1 MPSRRDLLA
10 GAAALAASGALRA
23 ASQERLSEAELLRF
37 APLGQVTLLHLS
49 DLHGQLA
56 PMHLREAAVNR
67 GVGPAGAQP
76 PFLAGESFRAW
87 FGIPAET
94 PFAHAVSA
102 EDFDRLARRYG
113 RMGGL
118 DRIATLVAA
127 IRAERHGRTLL
138 LDGGDTWQ
146 GGWLALASGGEAIL
160 AAMALIAPDAM
171 TGHWEFTYGADRM
184 RALVAEAERRGTR
197 FLAGNVQ
204 EREWNDDVFPALH
217 LFERGGVGVAVIGQ
231 AYPYTP
237 IANPARLIPDW
248 TMGVQADRLAAR
260 VAAARAAG
268 AEAVVLLSHNGVALD
283 RALAERVDGI
293 DVILSGHTHDC
304 TPAPLRVGRT
314 LIAASGAHG
323 KFLTRIDLAVA
334 GGRVVEHRHA
344 LIPVFAEA
352 IRPDPVVA
360 AAVAAARA
368 PHAALLDT
376 VVAVTESTLWRR
388 GTLNGTWDDLI
399 CAALMAETG
408 AEIAFSP
415 GFRWGTA
422 LPAGSPVTMEAV
434 FEQTAI
440 TYPNVWRRAM
450 TGAAIKEM
458 LEDVADNLFHADP
471 FYQQGGDMV
480 RAGGLGFLLDPEAPR
495 GRRIDGLTLLA
506 SGAPLEAGRGYA
518 VAGWAS
524 VGEAAAGPPAWEP
537 LAAHLRRLGTVRI
550 AANTAIRL
558 R

>member
-1 MPSRRDLLA
+1 VLARRDLCA
-10 GAAALAASGALRA
+10 GAVALAASGAL
-23 ASQERLSEAELLRF
+23 ASARQERLSEAELLRF

-49 DLHGQLA
+49 DLHGQLLPA
-56 PMHLREAAVNR
+56 HLREASLNR
-67 GVGPAGAQP
+67 GVGPARAAP
-76 PFLAGESFRAW
+76 PFLTGAAFRAW
-87 FGIPAET
+87 FGIPADT
-94 PFAHAVSA
+94 PLAHAVSA

-127 IRAERHGRTLL
+127 IRAERPGRTLL

-146 GGWLALASGGEAIL
+146 GGWLALATGGEAIR
-160 AAMALIAPDAM
+160 AAMALIAPEAM
-171 TGHWEFTYGADRM
+171 TGHWEFTYGADRL
-184 RALVAEAERRGTR
+184 RALVAAAEAEGTR

-204 EREWNDDVFPALH
+204 EREWDDDVFPAVH

-248 TMGVQADRLAAR
+248 TMGVQPEKLAAR

-268 AEAVVLLSHNGVALD
+268 AEVVVLLSHNGVALD
-283 RALAERVDGI
+283 LALAERVGGI

-344 LIPVFAEA
+344 LIPVFADA
-352 IRPDPVVA
+352 IRPDAAVA
-360 AAVAAARA
+360 AAVSAARA

-376 VVAVTESTLWRR
+376 VLAVTESTLWRR

-399 CAALMAETG
+399 CAALMANAG

-415 GFRWGTA
+415 GFRWGTT
-422 LPAGSPVTMEAV
+422 LPAGSPITMEAV

-440 TYPNVWRRAM
+440 TYPNVWRRTM
-450 TGAAIKEM
+450 TGAEIKAL
-458 LEDVADNLFHADP
+458 LEDVADNLFHPDP

-480 RAGGLGFLLDPEAPR
+480 RAGGLGFVLDPDAAR
-495 GRRIDGLTLLA
+495 GRRIDALTLLA
-506 SGAPLEAGRGYA
+506 TGAPLEASRSYA
-518 VAGWAS
+518 VAGWAA
-524 VGEAAAGPPAWEP
+524 VGAPVFGPPVWE
-537 LAAHLRRLGTVRI
+537 LVAAHLQHLGTVRL
-550 AANTAIRL
+550 APTSAIRL
-558 R
+558 A